1 MVFRVTN
8 LDIPI
13 RSGHTSRSLD
23 LGSWSFN
30 RYHLHLVVSSVIR
43 IRKCWWFAF
52 LMEGGQALGPAWLLD
67 TIAVSGNVHNE
78 VDRNSNDHN
87 DNLSPR
93 ARFAVHV
100 SVRTRRDII

>member
-1 MVFRVTN
+1 
-8 LDIPI
+8 
-13 RSGHTSRSLD
+13 
-23 LGSWSFN
+23 
-30 RYHLHLVVSSVIR
+30 
-43 IRKCWWFAF
+43 
-52 LMEGGQALGPAWLLD
+52 MEGGQALGPAWLLD